1 MQDLTSIYADIKNK
15 IAFLCEPAFIYTGV
29 GTAAGMRNST
39 TGVLDAEHYHQYPP
53 LLQDIKNTYPALHLF
68 IVLIDPLQEKP
79 PHMIHDKAIGV
90 AKNCLQQQAEQQ
102 QQAQEQH
109 LQAQAQEHEENI
121 YYDEEK
127 QITVYTLAKNV
138 TAAPYIDPRKNG
150 MYAEYL
156 DITNDLRDLNKFAI
170 EMANVTTLY
179 HDFTGRR
186 NDLIAEYFDEEINS
200 DHLDHC
206 IYGLNTREDH
216 GCYFNLTAAE
226 AYLPF
231 YLMRENE
238 VNRISLFNIFK
249 YIYKNKKKI
258 NKNNILKMASDINK
272 YYFPSFLSKEKE
284 DKQHLID
291 LQRQIVLKQIKND
304 FKNDIFSTMRVLLKL
319 IRGEEK
325 KEDITNYSIFGYI
338 AEAKKRAYIE
348 EKFAEGHYQELFDFL
363 MNFFS
368 KKMDTV
374 VQLLHYDFTG
384 RELIGFI
391 IDIHEKDMYKWY
403 NTLNYFLP

>member
-29 GTAAGMRNST
+29 GTAAGMRNMT
-39 TGVLDAEHYHQYPP
+39 TGKLDAEHYHQYPP
-53 LLQDIKNTYPALHLF
+53 LLQDIKNTFPALHLF

-79 PHMIHDKAIGV
+79 PYMILDKQIGI
-90 AKNCLQQQAEQQ
+90 ATHSLQQQAAEK
-102 QQAQEQH
+102 
-109 LQAQAQEHEENI
+109 EENI

-138 TAAPYIDPRKNG
+138 TAAPYIDPTKIVIYKDR
-150 MYAEYL
+150 L
-156 DITNDLRDLNKFAI
+156 DITNDLRELNQFAI

-186 NDLIAEYFDEEINS
+186 NDLIAEYFDEEIDS
-200 DHLDHC
+200 EHLDHC
-206 IYGLNTREDH
+206 IYGLNAREDH
-216 GCYFNLTAAE
+216 GCYFDLTAPE

-231 YLMRENE
+231 RLMRENE

-249 YIYKNKKKI
+249 YIYKNKNKNI
-258 NKNNILKMASDINK
+258 NKNNTLKMASDINQ
-272 YYFPSFLSKEKE
+272 YYFPSFFNKEKE
-284 DKQHLID
+284 KKDKQHLID

-304 FKNDIFSTMRVLLKL
+304 FKNDIFCTMRVLLKL

-325 KEDITNYSIFGYI
+325 KEDIINSSIFGYI
-338 AEAKKRAYIE
+338 AAAKTRAYIE
-348 EKFAEGHYQELFDFL
+348 DKFAEGRYQELFDFL
-363 MNFFS
+363 MNLFS
-368 KKMDTV
+368 KKMNTV

-391 IDIHEKDMYKWY
+391 IDEHEKDMYKWY

>member
-15 IAFLCEPAFIYTGV
+15 ISFLCEPAFIYTGI

-68 IVLIDPLQEKP
+68 IVLIDPLQEKLP
-79 PHMIHDKAIGV
+79 YMIHDKAIGV
-90 AKNCLQQQAEQQ
+90 ANNSLQQQAEQQ
-102 QQAQEQH
+102 
-109 LQAQAQEHEENI
+109 AQAQGQEKAQEKAENI

-138 TAAPYIDPRKNG
+138 TAVPYIDPTKII
-150 MYAEYL
+150 MYADYL
-156 DITNDLRDLNKFAI
+156 DITNDLRELNKFAI

-186 NDLIAEYFDEEINS
+186 NDLIAEYFDEEIDS

-206 IYGLNTREDH
+206 IYGLNTREDN

-249 YIYKNKKKI
+249 YISKNKKNK
-258 NKNNILKMASDINK
+258 NKNNTLKMASDINK
-272 YYFPSFLSKEKE
+272 YYFPSFFKKENE
-284 DKQHLID
+284 DKQYLID
-291 LQRQIVLKQIKND
+291 LQRKIVLKQIKND

-338 AEAKKRAYIE
+338 AATKKRVYIE

-363 MNFFS
+363 MNLFS

>member
-1 MQDLTSIYADIKNK
+1 
-15 IAFLCEPAFIYTGV
+15 
-29 GTAAGMRNST
+29 
-39 TGVLDAEHYHQYPP
+39 
-53 LLQDIKNTYPALHLF
+53 
-68 IVLIDPLQEKP
+68 
-79 PHMIHDKAIGV
+79 
-90 AKNCLQQQAEQQ
+90 LQQQAEQQ

-363 MNFFS
+363 M